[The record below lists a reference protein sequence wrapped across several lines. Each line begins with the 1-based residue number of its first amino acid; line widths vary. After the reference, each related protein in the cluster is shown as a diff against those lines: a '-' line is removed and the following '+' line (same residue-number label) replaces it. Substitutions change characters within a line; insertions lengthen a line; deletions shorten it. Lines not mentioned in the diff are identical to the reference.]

1 MNGPSSDLMLGA
13 RTVRMTRDR
22 SWEEVAENERSSWYL
37 DWLVAEQKRLA
48 NLALLQKWVE
58 ALPTATI
65 LKTDLFEEANG
76 RDELLSG
83 LPASA
88 RIIGMDIAP
97 TMVSR
102 AKRRIHSKGAHF
114 LGTDVRQ
121 IGLASGSVDVVF
133 SNSTLDHFQS
143 EQEFKTAIRELI
155 RVLRPD
161 GTIVITLDNPDNPLY
176 ALLRWLG
183 SRGWIPFHLGYTTTL
198 AGLVAELQNGGIRVT
213 ATDYLIHNPRIVSTV
228 IFLGVRRL
236 LGRFAD
242 GPIRLMLRAFNWLDK
257 LPTRRYTAC
266 FVAAGGK
273 KQGGQANEYSGAR

>member
-1 MNGPSSDLMLGA
+1 MNGPSSDLVLGT
-13 RTVRMTRDR
+13 RTVRMTPDR

-37 DWLVAEQKRLA
+37 DWLVAEQKRQA

-102 AKRRIHSKGAHF
+102 AKRRIHSKGAQF
-114 LGTDVRQ
+114 LGADVRQ

-273 KQGGQANEYSGAR
+273 KQGGQADEYSGAR